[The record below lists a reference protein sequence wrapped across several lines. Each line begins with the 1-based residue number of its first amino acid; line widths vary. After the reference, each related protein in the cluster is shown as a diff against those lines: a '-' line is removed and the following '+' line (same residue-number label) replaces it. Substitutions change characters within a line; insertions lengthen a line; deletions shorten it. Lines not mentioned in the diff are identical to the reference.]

1 MATGGARAA
10 RDSATTTRIAR
21 NVPRSRVGREWCNEG
36 VTLSD
41 ADVADLARQAVDRR
55 SLYLDIRIVPADPV
69 DPYRW
74 GTSAWTVHAGG
85 ASSYITADMTAD
97 AALAKLIADLGTT
110 GP

>member
-1 MATGGARAA
+1 M
-10 RDSATTTRIAR
+10 
-21 NVPRSRVGREWCNEG
+21 
-36 VTLSD
+36 TLSD

-69 DPYRW
+69 DPYLW